1 MSAPNQPPAGA
12 AAAERI
18 AHAPAEGDPASAPP
32 FAWPEGAD
40 PVLAAFDGSDDARL
54 DPETVER
61 ILDALL
67 RAYPEAPVTPI
78 GEGGVVV
85 PLPDSI
91 PLRDNPVLEARS
103 GMDMVAYDAAV
114 LAAWDRAR
122 AVGIARC
129 TYRPLGDPEVTRS
142 LFLIDMREAHGVV
155 LTLSAHKGTGLTGT
169 PPPRPETPELRA
181 RFATIRKEASAGIL
195 SVDGAFTEILGWTA
209 EDMQS
214 RRSVEFIH
222 PDDQALA
229 IDNWMNMLSAPGP
242 GRRVRLRH
250 RHRDGSWV
258 WLEFTNHNLLAD
270 PAHQCVV
277 GEIVDISEEMAAQ
290 EELRAREQ
298 LLDRLAGAI
307 PVGLLQL
314 DARGSRRLHQRADP
328 AHPRCAPGGDRRRAV
343 RLVWMPIGHARRR
356 AGLRCSAMAVRPTSR
371 SASTA
376 PPAGGVRF
384 CTVNLRPLTLEDGTV
399 SGAIACV
406 ADVTD
411 SSRMREELKQRATF
425 DELTGCYNRASIML
439 ALEAKH
445 RERREVQ
452 PTAASCSWTSTSS
465 SRSTIA
471 TATPS
476 ATSCCAPSRRHCAAW
491 SATATWSGASAA
503 TSFSWCARTSA
514 TTPGRSSWLSA
525 WPPRPARLRSTWRRA
540 SRPRSASVCRGRGVT
555 ATGRMR
561 WWRGRTARCTSPS
574 GRGAGARN
582 WLLRLRA
589 GLSV

>member
-12 AAAERI
+12 AEAERV
-18 AHAPAEGDPASAPP
+18 AQAPSAEGDPAAPP

-40 PVLAAFDGSDDARL
+40 PVLAAFDGSDDTRL

-314 DARGSRRLHQRADP
+314 DAEGRVVYTNERIQHILGVRQAETAAAQFASVLDADRATLDGALASVLGNGGEADIEIRLDRAS
-328 AHPRCAPGGDRRRAV
+328 G
-343 RLVWMPIGHARRR
+343 
-356 AGLRCSAMAVRPTSR
+356 
-371 SASTA
+371 
-376 PPAGGVRF
+376 GGVRF

-439 ALEAKH
+439 ALEANI
-445 RERREVQ
+445 E
-452 PTAASCSWTSTSS
+452 
-465 SRSTIA
+465 
-471 TATPS
+471 
-476 ATSCCAPSRRHCAAW
+476 
-491 SATATWSGASAA
+491 SGGSAA
-503 TSFSWCARTSA
+503 D
-514 TTPGRSSWLSA
+514 
-525 WPPRPARLRSTWRRA
+525 
-540 SRPRSASVCRGRGVT
+540 RGVVFVDVDQFKQINDRHGH
-555 ATGRMR
+555 AVGDQLLRAVAQALRGVVRDGDMVGRIGGDEFLVVCPDIGDHSR
-561 WWRGRTARCTSPS
+561 ALVLAERLAAAAREAEVDLAAGITPQISIGVSWSRGDRDGADALVARADGAMYESKREGS
-574 GRGAGARN
+574 GRPKLAVA
-582 WLLRLRA
+582 A
-589 GLSV
+589 